1 MLQAMQYTLNVTCL
15 PKNSPSKMWIGS
27 LPVFVVCVPFDRI
40 LATLPAI
47 NGFSATISTTGRVM
61 KRVCE
66 MLLIESM
73 QYYTVDVYLEYSDPI
88 ILEEDPVQQ
97 SIAKAFVCE
106 VFLLCRYL
114 NLIKSEF

>member
-1 MLQAMQYTLNVTCL
+1 
-15 PKNSPSKMWIGS
+15 
-27 LPVFVVCVPFDRI
+27 
-40 LATLPAI
+40 
-47 NGFSATISTTGRVM
+47 M

-66 MLLIESM
+66 MLLTESM

-106 VFLLCRYL
+106 VFFTLQIPEPDKERILAYRKRED
-114 NLIKSEF
+114 IKVS